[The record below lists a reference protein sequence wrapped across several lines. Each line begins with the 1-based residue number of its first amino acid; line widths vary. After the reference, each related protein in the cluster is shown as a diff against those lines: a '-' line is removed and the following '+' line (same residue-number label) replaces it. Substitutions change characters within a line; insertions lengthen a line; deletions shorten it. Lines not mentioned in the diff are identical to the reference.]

1 MDNKWHRAAGGWF
14 GQDSEPGTV
23 TLFWNWDL
31 LDWTFGLRLED
42 DPSWRDVHF
51 HFGPIS
57 FDICYWRKHPL
68 DMFTAEADAAHSS
81 GMNQS

>member
-14 GQDSEPGTV
+14 EQDSTPGKI

-31 LDWTFGLRLED
+31 LDWTFGVRFENDLC
-42 DPSWRDVHF
+42 SRDMHL

-57 FDICYWRKHPL
+57 FDLCYWRKHPAH
-68 DMFTAEADAAHSS
+68 MFAATEP
-81 GMNQS
+81 